1 MTKINKH
8 IEIVSSSESSLS
20 SMSKKSRDAVLRIL
34 AKHYAKVGITIINN
48 LSDLEA
54 LVESEPDLV
63 FLGMESIPADQVLG
77 SLDTNKIWLSEYLDE
92 HDIAY
97 TGSSQAAHELG
108 RDKSAAKQC
117 VHDAGLE
124 TSPFFVIRHNR
135 QFNEVPLAFPIF
147 IKPTNRGG
155 GLGIDCNSV
164 AHNFEQLRSKVR
176 SISVNLQSDSLL
188 EEYLPGREFSVAI
201 LKDENSAEYLAM
213 PLELITPPDKNGES
227 FLSEEVKSLNN
238 ERVLVVTD
246 EIIKTKVTSLAIDV
260 FTALGGRD
268 YGRID
273 IRLDKKGVP
282 QFLEANLIPSLISG
296 YGSFPKACL
305 MNAGIGYEP
314 MILGIVRLGLAR
326 SVDLVDTESEQY
338 GRIVP
343 ILESA
348 LSTASVSLV

>member
-188 EEYLPGREFSVAI
+188 
-201 LKDENSAEYLAM
+201 KDENSAEYLAM